1 MEIGLAK
8 SIFGKWQKKL
18 MMELK
23 KKVDDGID
31 FCKKYYVM
39 LQAVSSKMEDNL
51 EVFFT
56 VFVAQMNQSFSFWCW
71 TVSPKVV
78 YSWAFVETVQATWHC
93 CVVILKAFWYNNSS
107 PRQKYV
113 TYMNIPLDHIAPQR
127 THFLLFSLYLL
138 LVK

>member
-8 SIFGKWQKKL
+8 SILGKWQKKL

-23 KKVDDGID
+23 KKRVDDGID

-56 VFVAQMNQSFSFWCW
+56 VFVAQMNQSFSF
-71 TVSPKVV
+71 
-78 YSWAFVETVQATWHC
+78 
-93 CVVILKAFWYNNSS
+93 
-107 PRQKYV
+107 
-113 TYMNIPLDHIAPQR
+113 
-127 THFLLFSLYLL
+127 
-138 LVK
+138 